1 MHKKYVEMEIIM
13 KIVIVNGSPRKG
25 NTNAAI
31 EAFASG
37 ADKNNEIEIIQA
49 DKLNISGCKG
59 CGVCQCSKG
68 CFAKDDTN
76 KTIDKLVDADMIVFA
91 TPVYWWGM
99 TAQLKLVIDKC
110 YCRGVLLKGKNVG
123 FIVIGGAPTDNVQYE
138 LIDKQ
143 FKCMSDYL
151 DWNIKFSKKYSA
163 NAVNELADNSEVMA
177 ELKAEGSRI

>member
-1 MHKKYVEMEIIM
+1 M

-31 EAFASG
+31 EAFVSG
-37 ADKNNEIEIIQA
+37 AEKNNDIEMIKA

-59 CGVCQCSKG
+59 CGVCQCTKG
-68 CFAKDDTN
+68 CVAKDDTN
-76 KTIDKLVDADMIVFA
+76 ETIDKLVGADMIVFA

-110 YCRGVLLKGKNVG
+110 YCKGVQLKGKEVG

-143 FKCMSDYL
+143 FECMAQYL
-151 DWNIKFSKKYSA
+151 NWNIKFSKKYST
-163 NAVNELADNSEVMA
+163 NAVNDLADNSEVISG
-177 ELKAEGSRI
+177 LKEEGSRI

>member
-1 MHKKYVEMEIIM
+1 M

-31 EAFASG
+31 EAFVSG
-37 ADKNNEIEIIQA
+37 VEKNNDIEIIEA

-68 CFAKDDTN
+68 CVADDDTN

-99 TAQLKLVIDKC
+99 TAQLKMVIDKC
-110 YCRGVLLKGKNVG
+110 YCKGILLKGKDIG
-123 FIVIGGAPTDNVQYE
+123 LIVIGGASTDNIQYE
-138 LIDKQ
+138 LIEKQ
-143 FKCMSDYL
+143 FDCMAGYL
-151 DWNIKFSKKYSA
+151 NWNIKFSKKYSA
-163 NAVNELADNSEVMA
+163 NAVNDLKNNSGIVA
-177 ELKAEGSRI
+177 ELKTEGSRI